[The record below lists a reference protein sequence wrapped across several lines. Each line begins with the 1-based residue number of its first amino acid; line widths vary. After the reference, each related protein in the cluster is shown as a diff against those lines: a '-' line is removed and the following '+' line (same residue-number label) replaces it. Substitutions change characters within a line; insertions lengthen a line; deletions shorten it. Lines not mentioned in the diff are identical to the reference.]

1 MRYFTGQTI
10 EGWVKASSAN
20 SFKELVDRHLTPIP
34 LNITRNQYAEMTP
47 KERDKAKQVPY
58 LTPAAFNAQKCP
70 RRTEN
75 ATHCNLIFLDI
86 DTAKDGTS
94 PAAPLL
100 ANLDLIEQQM
110 EPWSFCIYHTAS
122 STPAAPRLRVMV
134 DADAIPLDT
143 YDDAART
150 IAKTLGLTKI
160 NSESMVP
167 VQAMFLPSLFS
178 DEDPEEY
185 QPLIL
190 SNTDGRPFTTSD
202 ISSAAN
208 EVQTE
213 SRRKAGGAMSAD
225 GTLDPLDFLRAP
237 LDNMPL
243 SRVEE
248 MLECVDPD
256 IEYREWLE
264 VATALKHQFAGTP
277 EEEAAYQLFDLWSAK
292 GTKYQGE
299 DETRAKWDSFKPTPL
314 NRQPVTIRSLMHRA
328 SLAGWD
334 MSTAKDEQF
343 RQTAAWLEGA
353 PTLSKL
359 LSEGLTRI
367 ITTPLLSQAEEE
379 ALLNQLCKEA
389 SRLGSKVSITALR
402 KDMRLLRDKLKEKP
416 TEKGKTNQPPWTRG
430 VFYVASAEEFF
441 RHSTGEKYTQR
452 SWDAVYG
459 KRLLPTEKQLIEA
472 GLEANVANL
481 SRPMLP
487 ANQFALN
494 TVKIP
499 SVWDYTYD
507 PSSPNDLWVIN
518 QGKAFVNT
526 YRRCHPHPNAAQS
539 EEAGAIYMD
548 HMRKLIAEE
557 DYVLM
562 LVDWMAYMVQVPGD
576 KIQWAPLIQG
586 AEGCGKSILGTTMSA
601 VLGKPHV
608 KSIGVQQIHS
618 GFSEWATGAQLVII
632 EEVKVDGV
640 RSTEVMNVL
649 KPLISND
656 EVSVSQKFKDAR
668 LGLPNKTSY
677 LLLTNHK
684 DALPIT
690 PEDRRYCPVQSAI
703 QTAQE
708 VRALQQSGHFER
720 YVEMVQNMAGGLR
733 HWFENYPIR
742 PSFNPKGSAPVT
754 IYRKELVD
762 DSASPAMAAVRRL
775 ISEGDHPLVQADL
788 VSSKVIMEL
797 LEMERLKSITAQG
810 LAGILRD
817 SNYKTLGRHIID
829 DERHYLW
836 VHCNAPE
843 RDYVGVARYRR
854 AHDLINLEM
863 EMVL

>member
-10 EGWVKASSAN
+10 EGKVKASSA
-20 SFKELVDRHLTPIP
+20 STFKELVDRHLTPIP
-34 LNITRNQYAEMTP
+34 LNITRAQYGEMTP

-58 LTPAAFNAQKCP
+58 LTPAVFSSSPCP

-86 DTAKDGTS
+86 DTAKDGSS

-100 ANLDLIEQQM
+100 TNLDLVEQQM
-110 EPWSFCIYHTAS
+110 EPWSFVIYHTAS
-122 STPAAPRLRVMV
+122 STPEKPRLRVMV
-134 DADAIPLDT
+134 DAEQIPLDR

-150 IAKTLGLTKI
+150 IAKTLGLPRI
-160 NSESMVP
+160 NAESMVP
-167 VQAMFLPSLFS
+167 VQPMFLPSLFA

-190 SNTDGRPFTTSD
+190 STTDGRPFTLAD
-202 ISSAAN
+202 ISSDAH

-213 SRRKAGGAMSAD
+213 SRRKQGGAMSAD

-264 VATALKHQFAGTP
+264 VATALKHQFAGTA
-277 EEEAAYQLFDLWSAK
+277 EEEAAYLLFDLWSAK
-292 GTKYQGE
+292 GAKYQGE
-299 DETRAKWDSFKPTPL
+299 EETRAKWDSFKPTPL

-334 MSTAKDEQF
+334 MAEAKDEQF
-343 RQTAAWLEGA
+343 KQTATWLEQA

-402 KDMRLLRDKLKEKP
+402 KDMRALRDKLKEKS
-416 TEKGKTNQPPWTRG
+416 TEKKVNQPPWTIG
-430 VFYVASAEEFF
+430 VFYVASADVIF
-441 RHSTGEKYTQR
+441 RHSTGEVYTQR

-459 KRLLPTEKQLIEA
+459 KRLLPNEKQLQEA
-472 GLEANVANL
+472 GLEASVANL

-487 ANQFALN
+487 ASQFALN

-499 SVWDYTYD
+499 SVWDFTYD

-526 YRRCHPHPNAAQS
+526 YRRCHPHPNPKQS
-539 EEAGAIYMD
+539 DEAGAIFLD
-548 HMRKLIAEE
+548 HMGKLIAEE
-557 DYVLM
+557 EYRLI
-562 LVDWMAYMVQVPGD
+562 LIDWMAYMVQVPGD
-576 KIQWAPLIQG
+576 KIQWAPLLQG
-586 AEGCGKSILGTTMSA
+586 AEGCGKSILGDTMSA

-632 EEVKVDGV
+632 EEVKVEGV
-640 RSTEVMNVL
+640 RSTELMNVL
-649 KPLISND
+649 KPLISNP
-656 EVSVSQKFKDAR
+656 EISVSQKFKDAR

-703 QTAQE
+703 QTAHE
-708 VRALQQSGHFER
+708 VRSLQDSGHFER
-720 YVEMVQNMAGGLR
+720 YVDMVQNMAGGLR
-733 HWFENYPIR
+733 HWFEEYPIR
-742 PSFNPKGSAPVT
+742 SSFNPKGSAPVT
-754 IYRKELVD
+754 RYRKELVD

-775 ISEGDHPLVQADL
+775 IAEGDHPLIQADL
-788 VSSKVIMEL
+788 VSSKVMMEL
-797 LEMERLKSITAQG
+797 LEMERMKHLTAQG

-817 SNYKTLGRHIID
+817 SNYRQLGRHIID
-829 DERHYLW
+829 EERHYLW
-836 VHCNAPE
+836 VHNSAPD
-843 RDYVGVARYRR
+843 RDYVEVARHRK
-854 AHDLINLEM
+854 AHGLINLEM

>member
-10 EGWVKASSAN
+10 EGWVKASSAKN
-20 SFKELVDRHLTPIP
+20 FGELVDRHLTPIP
-34 LNITRNQYAEMTP
+34 LNITRLQYASMTP

-58 LTPAAFNAQKCP
+58 LTPAAFGETKCA

-75 ATHCNLIFLDI
+75 ATVCNLIFLDI
-86 DTAKDGTS
+86 DTAKDGSS

-100 ANLDLIEQQM
+100 ANLDLVEQQM

-122 STPAAPRLRVMV
+122 STPELPRLRVMV
-134 DADAIPLDT
+134 DADSIPLDR

-150 IAKTLGLTKI
+150 IAKTLGLTQI
-160 NSESMVP
+160 NRESMVP
-167 VQAMFLPSLFS
+167 VQAMFLPSLFA

-190 SNTDGRPFTTSD
+190 SHTDGRKFTLSD

-213 SRRKAGGAMSAD
+213 ARRKAGGAMSAD

-248 MLECVDPD
+248 MLEHIDPD
-256 IEYREWLE
+256 LDYRDWLE
-264 VATALKHQFAGTP
+264 VAAALKHQFTGTAD
-277 EEEAAYQLFDLWSAK
+277 EGAAYLLFDHWSAK
-292 GTKYQGE
+292 GTKYAGE

-334 MSTAKDEQF
+334 MSSAKDEQF
-343 RQTAAWLEGA
+343 KQTSAWLEQA
-353 PTLSKL
+353 TTLSKL

-367 ITTPLLSQAEEE
+367 VTTPLLSQAEEE
-379 ALLNQLCKEA
+379 ALLNQLVKEA
-389 SRLGSKVSITALR
+389 SRLGNKVSITALR

-416 TEKGKTNQPPWTRG
+416 AADKKTSQPPWTRG
-430 VFYVASAEEFF
+430 VFYVAASEEFF

-459 KRLLPTEKQLIEA
+459 KRLLPTEKQLMESGQEA
-472 GLEANVANL
+472 SIANL

-518 QGKAFVNT
+518 GGKAFVNT
-526 YRRCHPHPNAAQS
+526 YRRCHPYPNAAQS
-539 EEAGAIYMD
+539 EEAGEIFMG
-548 HMRKLIAEE
+548 HMKLLIAEVE
-557 DYVLM
+557 YRTIIVE
-562 LVDWMAYMVQVPGD
+562 WMAYMVQVPGD

-586 AEGCGKSILGTTMSA
+586 VEGCGKTILGVAMAA
-601 VLGKPHV
+601 VLGEPHV
-608 KSIGVQQIHS
+608 KSIGVPQIQS
-618 GFSEWATGAQLVII
+618 GFSEWASGAQLVII

-640 RSTEVMNVL
+640 RATELMNVL

-656 EVSVSQKFKDAR
+656 QVSVTQKFKDAR
-668 LGLPNKTSY
+668 LGLPNKTAY

-684 DALPIT
+684 DSLPVT
-690 PEDRRYCPVQSAI
+690 PDGRRYFPVHAAI
-703 QTAQE
+703 QTAQQ
-708 VRALQQSGHFER
+708 VRALQKSGHFER
-720 YVEMVQNMAGGLR
+720 FMDMVTNMAGGLR
-733 HWFENYPIR
+733 HWLENYPIR
-742 PSFNPKGSAPVT
+742 DTFNPKGSAPLSS
-754 IYRKELVD
+754 YYKDLVD
-762 DSASPAMAAVRRL
+762 DSASPVMSAVRRL
-775 ISEGDHPLVQADL
+775 IAEGDHPLIQADV
-788 VSSKVIMEL
+788 VSSKVLMEF
-797 LEMERLKSITAQG
+797 LEMEKLHRTTSQG
-810 LAGILRD
+810 LAGVLRD
-817 SNYKTLGRHIID
+817 LNYNQLGRFIID

-836 VHCNAPE
+836 VHNSAPE
-843 RDYVGVARYRR
+843 RDYVEVARHRR
-854 AHDLINLEM
+854 ANDLINLEM
-863 EMVL
+863 EIVL

>member
-10 EGWVKASSAN
+10 EGWVKASSA
-20 SFKELVDRHLTPIP
+20 STFKELVDRHLTPIP
-34 LNITRNQYAEMTP
+34 LNVTRSQFAEMTP

-58 LTPAAFNAQKCP
+58 LTPAAYRERKCA
-70 RRTEN
+70 RRTEH
-75 ATHCNLIFLDI
+75 ALHCNLVFLDI

-100 ANLDLIEQQM
+100 ANLDLVEQQM
-110 EPWSFCIYHTAS
+110 EPWSFVLYHTAS
-122 STPAAPRLRVMV
+122 STPDAPRIRVMV
-134 DADAIPLDT
+134 DADRIPLDR

-150 IAKTLGLTKI
+150 IAKTLGLLRI

-167 VQAMFLPSLFS
+167 VQAMFLPSLFA

-190 SNTDGRPFTTSD
+190 SNTDGQPFTLAD

-213 SRRKAGGAMSAD
+213 ARRKQGGAISAD

-248 MLECVDPD
+248 MLECIDPD

-264 VATALKHQFAGTP
+264 VATALKHQFAGTA
-277 EEEAAYQLFDLWSAK
+277 EEEAAYLLFDLWSSK

-334 MSTAKDEQF
+334 MSSAKDEQF
-343 RQTAAWLEGA
+343 KQTAAWLEQA

-389 SRLGSKVSITALR
+389 SKLGSKVSITALR
-402 KDMRLLRDKLKEKP
+402 KDMRSLRDKLKEKP
-416 TEKGKTNQPPWTRG
+416 TEKKTNQPPWTRG
-430 VFYVASAEEFF
+430 VFYVAASEEFF

-459 KRLLPTEKQLIEA
+459 KRLLPTEKQLMEA
-472 GLEANVANL
+472 GLEANIANL

-526 YRRCHPHPNAAQS
+526 YRRCHPYPNAAQAD
-539 EEAGAIYMD
+539 EAGAIFME
-548 HMRKLIAEE
+548 HMERLIAEE
-557 DYVLM
+557 EYRLI

-586 AEGCGKSILGTTMSA
+586 AEGCGKSILGDTMSA

-632 EEVKVDGV
+632 EEVKVEGV
-640 RSTEVMNVL
+640 RSTELMNVL

-656 EVSVSQKFKDAR
+656 TIGVSQKFKDAR
-668 LGLPNKTSY
+668 LGLPNKTNY

-720 YVEMVQNMAGGLR
+720 YVEMVQNQAGGLR
-733 HWFENYPIR
+733 HWFENYTIR
-742 PSFNPKGSAPVT
+742 PNFNPKGSAPVT

-775 ISEGDHPLVQADL
+775 ISEGDHPLIQADL
-788 VSSKVIMEL
+788 LSSKVMMEL
-797 LEMERLKSITAQG
+797 LEMERLKHITAQG

-817 SNYKTLGRHIID
+817 SNYRQLGRYIID

-836 VHCNAPE
+836 VHVNAPD
-843 RDYVGVARYRR
+843 RDYVEVARHRR
-854 AHDLINLEM
+854 ANDLINLEM